1 MRIGLAL
8 LLASVVLIPG
18 CGGPQPARDAPPQ
31 SPQAAPVV
39 LTPCD
44 DGGDGGVMIRGVC
57 L

>member
-8 LLASVVLIPG
+8 LLASAVLLPA